1 MGFSDLFKS
10 RSTTVTKDPMLTK
23 EQLQAQQM
31 LAQLASTGSYGGIN
45 LGEAYNGSLGDF
57 NQTGTEQLAGGN
69 LLKLLQSGG
78 SQSAGFNTARNTL
91 TGLANNT
98 FNPDDPSSGYAA
110 YSRQVARSGKVANDA
125 INRESAITGDRFS
138 TSIGRQ
144 KADLGAQQSDILAS
158 KLGELYNTAQDR
170 SLQAAQGLGNL
181 ELQGNSVDTNNIQ
194 QGFQYGDLQRELNN
208 MQAQAKYSEFI
219 RQREEK
225 LKQIDIG
232 SNLFNRNVQFG
243 EMSTTTKAP
252 SIFSS
257 ILGQVNPILGSYNTA
272 KYGAAN
278 APNQSQLSDLVKIAM
293 SMVGGGA
300 GAGASSGGFG
310 GGQFS
315 IGNNSANGAMAG
327 FKKLFGGGL

>member
-1 MGFSDLFKS
+1 MGLFSS
-10 RSTTVTKDPMLTK
+10 RKSTTTLDPMLTK

-57 NQTGTEQLAGGN
+57 NQTGTEQLAGSN
-69 LLKLLQSGG
+69 LMQLLQSGG

-91 TGLANNT
+91 TDLANT
-98 FNPDDPSSGYAA
+98 KFNPDDPSSGYAA
-110 YSRQVARSGKVANDA
+110 YSRQVARSGNVANDA
-125 INRESAITGDRFS
+125 INREAAITGDRFS

-144 KADLGAQQSDILAS
+144 KADLGAQQSDILAT
-158 KLGELYNTAQDR
+158 KLGELYNTAQNR

-181 ELQGNSVDTNNIQ
+181 EQQGNQVDTNNLQ
-194 QGFQYGDLQRELNN
+194 QGFNYGGLQRDLNN
-208 MQAQAKYSEFI
+208 MEAQAKYSEFM
-219 RQREEK
+219 RQRDEK

-232 SNLFNRNVQFG
+232 GELFNRNVQFG
-243 EMSTTTKAP
+243 QMSTTTKAP

-257 ILGQVNPILGSYNTA
+257 IYGQVNPFVGSYNTA

-293 SMVGGGA
+293 SMVDGGA
-300 GAGASSGGFG
+300 GGASSGGFG
-310 GGQFS
+310 GGS
-315 IGNNSANGAMAG
+315 
-327 FKKLFGGGL
+327 FKYGGGI

>member
-208 MQAQAKYSEFI
+208 MQAQAKYSEFM

-243 EMSTTTKAP
+243 EMSKTTKAP

-257 ILGQVNPILGSYNTA
+257 IMGQVIPVVGSYNQA
-272 KYGAAN
+272 KYGADA
-278 APNQSQLSDLVKIAM
+278 APGQITMADSVKIAL
-293 SMVGGGA
+293 SMLGGMGGGGGA
-300 GAGASSGGFG
+300 SASGGSSSMSGLFKSMG
-310 GGQFS
+310 GGV
-315 IGNNSANGAMAG
+315 
-327 FKKLFGGGL
+327 